1 MFCASATADSRAKD
15 LVPVNAFKP
24 TPYGLC
30 CWTFEGGCSVV
41 VGLLL
46 SVTPIMGIY
55 NSSVFCSAFLCAHSS
70 FCNHLY
76 GEERAGR
83 FAFLSSMCLV
93 VAVWFFL
100 TVPRNCLQYVI
111 VVFSDYTH

>member
-83 FAFLSSMCLV
+83 FAFFVFHVSRGCCVALPHGATELS
-93 VAVWFFL
+93 AVCDCGIF
-100 TVPRNCLQYVI
+100 
-111 VVFSDYTH
+111 

>member
-1 MFCASATADSRAKD
+1 MCYDSTTADSRAKD

-41 VGLLL
+41 VGSLM

-55 NSSVFCSAFLCAHSS
+55 NSSVFCSAFIFVSILV
-70 FCNHLY
+70 
-76 GEERAGR
+76 
-83 FAFLSSMCLV
+83 FAIIFMGKRELVALLFFVFHVSRGCCVALPHGATELS
-93 VAVWFFL
+93 AVCDCGIF
-100 TVPRNCLQYVI
+100 
-111 VVFSDYTH
+111 